1 MENRTLV
8 DLTASISVRNPLNYD
23 LDAIIINSTM
33 SMEIVPTVTPDF
45 NLSMSLKTLSL
56 QVESVKTLYK
66 QVPLVT
72 PDKIQQ
78 TLTAFMEPLK
88 KSMNAELTKQS
99 FKLPLPQI
107 LNVSQYTKEPKI
119 LVGDGFYMIEADVRE
134 PGQPDDDD
142 DDDISGPTQFL

>member
-1 MENRTLV
+1 MNF
-8 DLTASISVRNPLNYD
+8 D

-33 SMEIVPTVTPDF
+33 SLEVFPTVTPDF

-66 QVPLVT
+66 QVPPVT
-72 PDKIQQ
+72 PERIQQ

-88 KSMNAELTKQS
+88 KSMNAELMKSS

-107 LNVSQYTKEPKI
+107 LNVAQYTKEPKI
-119 LVGDGFYMIEADVRE
+119 LVGDGYYMIEADIRE

-142 DDDISGPTQFL
+142 DDDDDENVFVPPQFL

>member
-8 DLTASISVRNPLNYD
+8 DLSATISVRNPLNYD
-23 LDAIIINSTM
+23 LDAIIINTTM
-33 SMEIVPTVTPDF
+33 SMEIYPLVTPDF
-45 NLSMSLKTLSL
+45 NLSMSMKTLSL
-56 QVESVKTLYK
+56 QVESVKTFFK

-88 KSMNAELTKQS
+88 KIINTEFSKSS

-107 LNVSQYTKEPKI
+107 LNIAEYTQDPKI
-119 LVGDGFYMIEADVRE
+119 LVGDGYYMIEADIKDPSV
-134 PGQPDDDD
+134 PDDDD
-142 DDDISGPTQFL
+142 D